1 MQTKYCACEL
11 FWDMP
16 ERVFYKLVNWYLS
29 ANYSMFLF
37 VLLRIGFKKIRYR
50 QGETLVPETDES
62 GPTEVHLYFET
73 DPMPEEFVLVAG
85 EGELHQVFV
94 LAADTDADRAK
105 QDYDEG

>member
-1 MQTKYCACEL
+1 M
-11 FWDMP
+11 
-16 ERVFYKLVNWYLS
+16 
-29 ANYSMFLF
+29 
-37 VLLRIGFKKIRYR
+37 
-50 QGETLVPETDES
+50 PETDES